1 MAKLTVAKFRV
12 EAAKRRAGRPRGAAR
27 YTDEL
32 KAFALAHADKRMS
45 EGRSGKQAAA
55 ELDLCAVTLYGWQ
68 KERRAPK
75 GELKPVVVRAAG
87 TLPAPRASRVVRA
100 PKTVAVK
107 QKPKAA
113 DLILRSPTGYEVHGL
128 DVETAAA
135 LLKALS

>member
-1 MAKLTVAKFRV
+1 MAKLTLEKFRK

-32 KAFALAHADKRMS
+32 KAFALAHADKRMA
-45 EGRSGKQAAA
+45 EGRSGKQVAA

-75 GELKPVVVRAAG
+75 GELKPVVVRAASA
-87 TLPAPRASRVVRA
+87 LPAPRPSRTAAKSVEA
-100 PKTVAVK
+100 
-107 QKPKAA
+107 KAEPRSA
-113 DLILRSPTGYEVHGL
+113 GLTLRTPSGYEGHGL
-128 DVETAAA
+128 DVEAATT